1 MSKVDYCIVPV
12 VYTRHSVQHHDEM
25 RQWLVD
31 NIDPE
36 CYDAEDW
43 RAVDNNWRQRRI
55 WFAHERDAVL
65 FSLRWA

>member
-12 VYTRHSVQHHDEM
+12 VYTRHSVQHHEEM

-65 FSLRWA
+65 FALRWA